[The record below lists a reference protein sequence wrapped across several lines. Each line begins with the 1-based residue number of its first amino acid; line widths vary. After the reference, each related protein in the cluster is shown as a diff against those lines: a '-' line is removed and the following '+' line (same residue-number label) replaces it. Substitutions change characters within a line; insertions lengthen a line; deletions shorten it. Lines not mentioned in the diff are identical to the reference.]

1 MRVSGE
7 GFGESLF
14 WLRSKQILLA
24 IGAWGCGGF
33 VCTLGVTVLLRSWSR
48 FFAWGSFELATEL
61 AITKKAS
68 IISEEDGSRRIDCR
82 DAWWTAADFKGSVLA
97 LKIGWVVVM
106 CKDFMRQWP
115 RRSTMLSFFEL
126 DQHLQL

>member
-1 MRVSGE
+1 MKGLARV
-7 GFGESLF
+7 FF

-24 IGAWGCGGF
+24 IVGRAWGCGGF

-48 FFAWGSFELATEL
+48 FFAWGSSELATEL

-82 DAWWTAADFKGSVLA
+82 NAWWTAVLT
-97 LKIGWVVVM
+97 LRGVFW
-106 CKDFMRQWP
+106 
-115 RRSTMLSFFEL
+115 L
-126 DQHLQL
+126 